1 MNISKLIN
9 RCDIF
14 ICIWSLYMLQ
24 GVLYSPGI
32 INRILQVIIIVWALI
47 ETIYVLLA
55 QLKSPI
61 LKALFCLLSMYFI
74 YGSWIILFGDNITF
88 KGGGA
93 PPDYLYLQN
102 SLNSL
107 LPIFLFYRYTKLN
120 LLTSTRIVIYTYIFI
135 LVAILTFYKLQNMRL
150 LITGRDEIINN
161 SGYLFISLI
170 PFIYFF
176 NKKPIIQY
184 ILLGVILLFTFMSM
198 KRGAILIGSL
208 STIIFLYTN
217 FKNTT
222 FKRKFILIL
231 LTSSILIVGFYYLK
245 NMIETSDLFTSRIED
260 TIEGNS
266 SNRDILYG
274 QLINAFKT
282 ETNILNVLFGH
293 GANATIGIA
302 GNYAHQDW
310 LETLTNNGII
320 GCFIL
325 FMFYLSILIR
335 AIKQKNIFQ
344 NNMFYSFMI
353 LVFILFTKTIFS
365 MSIQDMYIYETLLL
379 GYFTYWSTK
388 KIIN

>member
-1 MNISKLIN
+1 
-9 RCDIF
+9 
-14 ICIWSLYMLQ
+14 
-24 GVLYSPGI
+24 
-32 INRILQVIIIVWALI
+32 
-47 ETIYVLLA
+47 
-55 QLKSPI
+55 
-61 LKALFCLLSMYFI
+61 
-74 YGSWIILFGDNITF
+74 
-88 KGGGA
+88 
-93 PPDYLYLQN
+93 
-102 SLNSL
+102 
-107 LPIFLFYRYTKLN
+107 
-120 LLTSTRIVIYTYIFI
+120 
-135 LVAILTFYKLQNMRL
+135 
-150 LITGRDEIINN
+150 
-161 SGYLFISLI
+161 
-170 PFIYFF
+170 
-176 NKKPIIQY
+176 
-184 ILLGVILLFTFMSM
+184 
-198 KRGAILIGSL
+198 
-208 STIIFLYTN
+208 
-217 FKNTT
+217 
-222 FKRKFILIL
+222 
-231 LTSSILIVGFYYLK
+231 
-245 NMIETSDLFTSRIED
+245 MIETSELFTSRIED

>member
-24 GVLYSPGI
+24 GILYSPGI
-32 INRILQVIIIVWALI
+32 INRILQIIIIVWALI

-55 QLKSPI
+55 RLKSPI
-61 LKALFCLLSMYFI
+61 LKALFCLLLMYFI

-88 KGGGA
+88 KGGSA

-135 LVAILTFYKLQNMRL
+135 LVAILTFYKYQNIRL
-150 LITGRDEIINN
+150 LIGRDEGTNN
-161 SGYLFISLI
+161 AGYLLISLI
-170 PFIYFF
+170 PFTYFF

-184 ILLGVILLFTFMSM
+184 ILLGIILLFTFISM
-198 KRGAILIGSL
+198 KRGAILICLL

-217 FKNTT
+217 FKDTT
-222 FKRKFILIL
+222 FKRKLILIL
-231 LTSSILIVGFYYLK
+231 LTSSILMVSFYFLK
-245 NMIETSDLFTSRIED
+245 NMIETSDYFISRIED
-260 TIEGNS
+260 TIEGDS

-274 QLINAFKT
+274 RLINAFKT

-325 FMFYLSILIR
+325 FMFYLSLFVR
-335 AIKQKNIFQ
+335 AIKQKYVFQ
-344 NNMFYSFMI
+344 KNMFYSFLMLI
-353 LVFILFTKTIFS
+353 FILFTKTLFS

-379 GYFTYWSTK
+379 GYFTYWSTQ
-388 KIIN
+388 KIIS